1 MDLPLPPTGD
11 KSEVTSSA
19 QLRPAWFI
27 ALLALIDRTVLPRRM
42 TVSNGWSELSL
53 GVAEGR
59 ARLLDGAAAQ
69 DNANGAGAEVASR
82 LADLCSPAR
91 PLKYSLAASDPQAPT
106 GYSIAELV
114 NAQAATLAEPRRAF
128 EVGSDGFGFDADGWP
143 LAMPEHAGAQA
154 LIASWRTAIWTRNW
168 HKRSEAVL
176 GGNMLMVATVGD
188 RPHRWAIHSSQGGAE
203 ISAIAPEDLGRL
215 VSRWRAHS
223 TER

>member
-11 KSEVTSSA
+11 KSELTSSA
-19 QLRPAWFI
+19 HLRPAWFI
-27 ALLALIDRTVLPRRM
+27 ALLTLIDRTVLPRRM
-42 TVSNGWSELSL
+42 TVGNGWSELSL

-59 ARLLDGAAAQ
+59 ARLLNVTAGHG
-69 DNANGAGAEVASR
+69 NGGDASAEVASR
-82 LADLCSPAR
+82 LAALCTPAR
-91 PLKYSLAASDPQAPT
+91 PLKYSLAAWEQQPPA

-114 NAQAATLAEPRRAF
+114 NVQAKALSDARRAF
-128 EVGSDGFGFDADGWP
+128 EVGTDGFGFDADGWP

-154 LIASWRTAIWTRNW
+154 LVASWRTAIWTRNW

-176 GGNMLMVATVGD
+176 GGDMLMVATVGD

-215 VSRWRAHS
+215 VSRWRAQS
-223 TER
+223 AER